1 MANSTK
7 TTHATAQGSEFLIF
21 TGTRI
26 VGGLVIAAAL
36 IWVFMKIIGFI
47 NPDTSGH
54 PSEIIH
60 SFESNDTGTPSETS
74 AYDTQA
80 ALAEKSSSNATPHE
94 SETAAA
100 PNLHS
105 APAQSVPAGT
115 ALVEALMA
123 PIRYEL
129 EERFWGWRPNDVI
142 QFTDNVNEFQLG
154 VLEVTR
160 RAATRLTE
168 NISRTG
174 STATINKH
182 LERAMNSFMIRA
194 DSFMIPSAESSYA
207 EAIENLERYKEQL
220 IRNEATFYNRPDNLI
235 PLLQALEEL
244 LGSCDEN
251 LVKKTLD
258 NGDPVSTFM
267 ADNYYYYAKG
277 VASAMLPIL
286 YAIQTDFSKV
296 LEVRN
301 SDEVL
306 HHAIEACHHASEMKP
321 WLFVTESNP
330 NGIFANHRANMASA
344 ISHARFYMGL
354 LVVSLST

>member
-1 MANSTK
+1 MANSTQ
-7 TTHATAQGSEFLIF
+7 TTNANTKGGEFLIF
-21 TGTRI
+21 AGTRI

-36 IWVFMKIIGFI
+36 IWIFMKLIGFVQT
-47 NPDTSGH
+47 DGGGH
-54 PSEIIH
+54 SPEILY
-60 SFESNDTGTPSETS
+60 GSETHDAGGHS
-74 AYDTQA
+74 QPSDDDTHG
-80 ALAEKSSSNATPHE
+80 ALAEKSLPEAAPHE
-94 SETAAA
+94 SESAAA
-100 PNLHS
+100 NNLHDS
-105 APAQSVPAGT
+105 AVSSVPTGT
-115 ALVEALMA
+115 AFVSALIS
-123 PIRYEL
+123 PIHYEL
-129 EERFWGWRPNDVI
+129 KERFWGWRPNDAI

-160 RAATRLTE
+160 RAVTRLTE

-174 STATINKH
+174 STATINKY

-194 DSFMIPSAESSYA
+194 DSFMIPSAESSYT
-207 EAIENLERYKEQL
+207 EAIENLEQYKEML
-220 IRNEATFYNRPDNLI
+220 IRGEANFYTRPDNLI
-235 PLLQALEEL
+235 PLLQSMVEL

-251 LVKKTLD
+251 LVKKTESD
-258 NGDPVSTFM
+258 GDPISTFK

-286 YAIQTDFSKV
+286 YAIQRDFSKV

-321 WLFVTESNP
+321 WLFVTESSL
-330 NGIFANHRANMASA
+330 NGIFANHRANMATA
-344 ISHARFYMGL
+344 ISHARFYIGL